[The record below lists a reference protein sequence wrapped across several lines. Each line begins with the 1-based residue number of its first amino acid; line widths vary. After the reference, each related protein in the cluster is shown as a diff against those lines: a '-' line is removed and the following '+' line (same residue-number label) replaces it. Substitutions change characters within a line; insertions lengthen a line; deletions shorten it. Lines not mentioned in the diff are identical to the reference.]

1 MTERSRL
8 VEELDR
14 VFRGDPWYGP
24 SVRAVLQ
31 DVTAREARAR
41 PLPAAHSIWEL
52 VLHMTGWKAEVRSR
66 LGGASAGTP
75 PQGDWPV
82 VPDGDDQWKDAL
94 AALEATHDGLLAALR
109 SGSDEALEAPVLDQ
123 RDPALGTGLTQWQT
137 LRGVL
142 QHDVYHLGQISLLKR
157 ALRG

>member
-1 MTERSRL
+1 MSERSRL

-24 SVRAVLQ
+24 SVRAVLE
-31 DVTAREARAR
+31 DVTATEARAR

-52 VLHMTGWKAEVRSR
+52 VLHMTGWKDEVRRR
-66 LGGASAGTP
+66 LAGFPAGNP
-75 PQGDWPV
+75 PAGDWPRA
-82 VPDGDDQWKDAL
+82 PAGDDAWPVAL
-94 AALEATHDGLLAALR
+94 AALESSHLALRAAL
-109 SGSDEALEAPVLDQ
+109 DAMADDVLERPVLDE

-137 LRGVL
+137 LRGIL

-157 ALRG
+157 VLRG